1 MVKMTVAEVNVNL
14 RYLAIKYNKRLMYL
28 AISMTEPGATYSRVQ
43 NWARTWT

>member
-28 AISMTEPGATYSRVQ
+28 AIKHDRARSYIQQSTELG
-43 NWARTWT
+43 